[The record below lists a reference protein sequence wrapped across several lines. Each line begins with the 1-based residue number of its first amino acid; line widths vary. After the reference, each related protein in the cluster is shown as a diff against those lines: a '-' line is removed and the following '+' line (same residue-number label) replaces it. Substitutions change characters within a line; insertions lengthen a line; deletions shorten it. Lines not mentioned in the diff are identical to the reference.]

1 MIVKKY
7 TAATETDAVLKAREE
22 LGSGAVVLNVKTVKQ
37 RGIARLFKKDFVE
50 ITAAL
55 DEKESQTA
63 APQAPV
69 QEARSFIMGTN
80 ERRDYSVSGPFTE
93 ASIEKKLDTLQN
105 LLADQIKKN
114 EDDRIRAEKTA
125 EDTKESGTAAENKEN
140 GNIKYLRM
148 IYNKLIES
156 EVDEKVANM
165 IIEDIDTSLKKE
177 SNIDNIISAI
187 YQKIILKL
195 GEPEA
200 VNTDNGRTAV
210 FFLGPTGVGKTTT
223 IAKLASDFKLN
234 KGLKVALITADTYR
248 IAAVE
253 QLNTYAGILDVPVS
267 VIFTPEELVEAFDYH
282 HMSKSPAVFDT
293 VKLKWMN
300 GEYLKAMDFDK
311 FYALAEPYLK
321 EAVTKDYD
329 LKKIAALVKTR
340 IEILPEIKEQVD
352 FFEELPDYDIALYTH
367 KKMKTDAEK
376 SLALLNEVLP
386 VLEAQDDF
394 SNDAL
399 FETLKAFATE
409 KGYKVG
415 YVMWPLRTAV
425 SGKQNTPGGATEL
438 MEVLG
443 KDESLRRIRLG
454 IEKLQ

>member
-63 APQAPV
+63 APQVPV

-114 EDDRIRAEKTA
+114 EDDRLRAEKTA
-125 EDTKESGTAAENKEN
+125 EDTKESSTAAENKEN

-177 SNIDNIISAI
+177 ANIDNIISAI

-223 IAKLASDFKLN
+223 IAKLASEFKLN

-267 VIFTPEELVEAFDYH
+267 VIFTPAGRSH
-282 HMSKSPAVFDT
+282 RNT
-293 VKLKWMN
+293 
-300 GEYLKAMDFDK
+300 
-311 FYALAEPYLK
+311 
-321 EAVTKDYD
+321 
-329 LKKIAALVKTR
+329 
-340 IEILPEIKEQVD
+340 EQVG
-352 FFEELPDYDIALYTH
+352 ELEQLLEVTEKAELDINIEKYLVMSATTKYRDLLNI
-367 KKMKTDAEK
+367 TDAYKDIKDFRLLFTKLDETNAYGNILNIRIHTGEPL
-376 SLALLNEVLP
+376 SYITSGQAVPEDISVVDVQDLAKRLIIGEV
-386 VLEAQDDF
+386 
-394 SNDAL
+394 
-399 FETLKAFATE
+399 
-409 KGYKVG
+409 
-415 YVMWPLRTAV
+415 
-425 SGKQNTPGGATEL
+425 
-438 MEVLG
+438 
-443 KDESLRRIRLG
+443 KDSEN
-454 IEKLQ
+454 

>member
-80 ERRDYSVSGPFTE
+80 ERRDYSVSGSFTE

-114 EDDRIRAEKTA
+114 EDDRLRAEKTA

-223 IAKLASDFKLN
+223 IAKLASEFKLN

-267 VIFTPEELVEAFDYH
+267 VIFTPEERVEA
-282 HMSKSPAVFDT
+282 
-293 VKLKWMN
+293 LN
-300 GEYLKAMDFDK
+300 
-311 FYALAEPYLK
+311 K
-321 EAVTKDYD
+321 ESDYD
-329 LKKIAALVKTR
+329 LILIDAAGRSHRNT
-340 IEILPEIKEQVD
+340 EQVG
-352 FFEELPDYDIALYTH
+352 ELEQLLEVTEKAELGLNIEKYLVMSATTKYRDLLNI
-367 KKMKTDAEK
+367 TDAYKDIKDFRLLFTKLDETNAYGNILNIRIHTGAPL
-376 SLALLNEVLP
+376 SYITSGQDVPEDISVVDVQDLAKRLIIGEV
-386 VLEAQDDF
+386 
-394 SNDAL
+394 
-399 FETLKAFATE
+399 
-409 KGYKVG
+409 
-415 YVMWPLRTAV
+415 
-425 SGKQNTPGGATEL
+425 
-438 MEVLG
+438 
-443 KDESLRRIRLG
+443 KDSEN
-454 IEKLQ
+454 

>member
-114 EDDRIRAEKTA
+114 EDDRLRAEKTA

-223 IAKLASDFKLN
+223 IAKLASEFKLN

-253 QLNTYAGILDVPVS
+253 QLNTYAGILDIPVS
-267 VIFTPEELVEAFDYH
+267 VIFTPEELVEALNKY
-282 HMSKSPAVFDT
+282 S
-293 VKLKWMN
+293 
-300 GEYLKAMDFDK
+300 
-311 FYALAEPYLK
+311 
-321 EAVTKDYD
+321 DYD
-329 LKKIAALVKTR
+329 L
-340 IEILPEIKEQVD
+340 ILIDTAGRSHRNTEQVG
-352 FFEELPDYDIALYTH
+352 ELEQLLEVTEKAELDINIEKYLVMSATTKYRDLLNI
-367 KKMKTDAEK
+367 TDAYKDIKDFRLLFTKLDETNAYGNILNIRIHTGEPL
-376 SLALLNEVLP
+376 SYITSGQAVPEDISVVDVQDLAKRLIIGEV
-386 VLEAQDDF
+386 
-394 SNDAL
+394 
-399 FETLKAFATE
+399 
-409 KGYKVG
+409 
-415 YVMWPLRTAV
+415 
-425 SGKQNTPGGATEL
+425 
-438 MEVLG
+438 
-443 KDESLRRIRLG
+443 KDSEN
-454 IEKLQ
+454 

>member
-63 APQAPV
+63 APQVPV

-114 EDDRIRAEKTA
+114 EDDRLRAEKTA
-125 EDTKESGTAAENKEN
+125 EDTKESSTAAENKEN

-148 IYNKLIES
+148 IY
-156 EVDEKVANM
+156 EKVANM

-177 SNIDNIISAI
+177 ANIDNIISAI

-223 IAKLASDFKLN
+223 IAKLASEFKLN

-267 VIFTPEELVEAFDYH
+267 VIFTPEELVEALNKY
-282 HMSKSPAVFDT
+282 S
-293 VKLKWMN
+293 
-300 GEYLKAMDFDK
+300 
-311 FYALAEPYLK
+311 
-321 EAVTKDYD
+321 DYD
-329 LKKIAALVKTR
+329 L
-340 IEILPEIKEQVD
+340 ILIDTAGRSHRNTEQVG
-352 FFEELPDYDIALYTH
+352 ELEQLLEVTEKAELDINIEKYLVMSATTKYRDLLNI
-367 KKMKTDAEK
+367 TDAYKDIKDFRLLFTKLDETNAYGNILNIRIHTGEPL
-376 SLALLNEVLP
+376 SYITSGQAVPEDISVVDVQDLAKRLIIGEV
-386 VLEAQDDF
+386 
-394 SNDAL
+394 
-399 FETLKAFATE
+399 
-409 KGYKVG
+409 
-415 YVMWPLRTAV
+415 
-425 SGKQNTPGGATEL
+425 
-438 MEVLG
+438 
-443 KDESLRRIRLG
+443 KDSEN
-454 IEKLQ
+454 

>member
-7 TAATETDAVLKAREE
+7 TAATETEAVIKAKDE

-55 DEKESQTA
+55 DEKESQSNV
-63 APQAPV
+63 QAGF
-69 QEARSFIMGTN
+69 QEPKTYSLNGADRH
-80 ERRDYSVSGPFTE
+80 DYASVSAITE
-93 ASIEKKLDTLQN
+93 ASIEKKLDTLHN

-114 EDDRIRAEKTA
+114 EDERQKLEKTV
-125 EDTKESGTAAENKEN
+125 ESVKESETTTENKEN

-177 SNIDNIISAI
+177 ANIDNIISAI

-200 VNTDNGRTAV
+200 INTENGRTAV

-223 IAKLASDFKLN
+223 IAKLASEFKLN
-234 KGLKVALITADTYR
+234 KGMKVAMITADTYR

-267 VIFTPEELVEAFDYH
+267 VIFTPEELVEAINKY
-282 HMSKSPAVFDT
+282 S
-293 VKLKWMN
+293 
-300 GEYLKAMDFDK
+300 
-311 FYALAEPYLK
+311 
-321 EAVTKDYD
+321 DYD
-329 LKKIAALVKTR
+329 LIFIDTAGRSHRNTEQLGELEQLLAVTENSQLDINIEKYLVMSATTKYR
-340 IEILPEIKEQVD
+340 DLLNI
-352 FFEELPDYDIALYTH
+352 
-367 KKMKTDAEK
+367 TDAYKDIKDFRLLFTKLDETNAYGNILNVRIHTGAPL
-376 SLALLNEVLP
+376 SYVTSGQAVPEDISVVDVQDLAKRLISGEV
-386 VLEAQDDF
+386 QDSD
-394 SNDAL
+394 N
-399 FETLKAFATE
+399 
-409 KGYKVG
+409 
-415 YVMWPLRTAV
+415 
-425 SGKQNTPGGATEL
+425 
-438 MEVLG
+438 
-443 KDESLRRIRLG
+443 
-454 IEKLQ
+454 